1 MNCPRRM
8 INTMRRGRRLLSFST
23 VCMMLVSSGVLPV
36 RAQDSAPPD
45 LQMLLNLD
53 LFRSQLQHG
62 EPGWPSSNSS
72 DSTLDQIRTL
82 NALGYL
88 GNSKHMD
95 TVVGGG
101 ASGGL
106 KPPAPPSSQETPE

>member
-1 MNCPRRM
+1 
-8 INTMRRGRRLLSFST
+8 
-23 VCMMLVSSGVLPV
+23 MLVSSAVLPI

-62 EPGWPSSNSS
+62 KPGWPGSNSS

-88 GNSKHMD
+88 GNSNYMD

-101 ASGGL
+101 ASGSL
-106 KPPAPPSSQETPE
+106 KQPAPPSSQETPE